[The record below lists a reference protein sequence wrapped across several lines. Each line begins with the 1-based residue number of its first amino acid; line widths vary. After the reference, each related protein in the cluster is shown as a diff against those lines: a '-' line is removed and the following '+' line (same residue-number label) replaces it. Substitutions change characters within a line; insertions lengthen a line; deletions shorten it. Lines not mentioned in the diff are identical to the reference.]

1 MSITIITI
9 ILLASMLTLLALG
22 MPISFALGGVSAIF
36 AVIFWGFDHLYILA
50 SAAYGNL
57 QDLNLAAIPLFI
69 IMGWTLQISGIADD
83 LFETMSVW
91 LGNIQGGLA
100 MGVILVSTLFA
111 AICGELVAAIFTIS
125 TIAVPPML
133 KRGYD
138 KLLTIGC
145 VMAGALLGLIIPP
158 SIEVIVYC
166 SMTGESIGRMYL
178 GTFIPGLLLATSYI
192 LYIGI
197 RCHRDPDL
205 GPPMSKDKRIT
216 WRERFVSLKGVVAP
230 LILLLIIIG
239 GIYSGAITPMEA
251 SSVGATGAFLCAII
265 YRRFNLKMLHESVI
279 KTLRV
284 STMIAWLLIGV
295 GSFSAVYNGIGA
307 LDLAKNIS
315 QALPGGGWNVIILTQ
330 VSLLFFGMFL
340 DDFAVIMIFAPIFV
354 SAVKSIGFDPL
365 WYGVLFMIN
374 MQMSFLTPPY
384 GFALFCMRAAAPEG
398 IHLTMKEI
406 YRAALP
412 FISIQFLCLILVM
425 IFKPIA
431 TWLPHLLIR

>member
-9 ILLASMLTLLALG
+9 ILLASMLILLALG
-22 MPISFALGGVSAIF
+22 VPISFALGGVSAIF
-36 AVIFWGFDHLYILA
+36 AVFFWGFDHLYILA
-50 SAAYGNL
+50 SASYGNL
-57 QDLNLAAIPLFI
+57 QDLNLAAIPMFVM
-69 IMGWTLQISGIADD
+69 MGWVLQLSGIADD

-91 LGNIQGGLA
+91 LGNIRGGLA

-125 TIAVPPML
+125 TIALPPMI

-138 KLLTIGC
+138 KILTVGC

-178 GTFIPGLLLATSYI
+178 GTFIPGLLLAT
-192 LYIGI
+192 LYIIYIAI
-197 RCHRDPDL
+197 RCHKNPEL
-205 GPPMSKDKRIT
+205 GPPMSMHTRIT
-216 WRERFVSLKGVVAP
+216 WEDRFISLKGVVAP
-230 LILLLIIIG
+230 LILLSIIIG

-251 SSVGATGAFLCAII
+251 SSVGATGAFICAII
-265 YRRFNLKMLHESVI
+265 YGRFNLKMLKESVI
-279 KTLRV
+279 MTLKV

-295 GSFSAVYNGIGA
+295 GTFSAVYNGIGA

-315 QALPGGGWNVIILTQ
+315 QALPGGGWNVILITQ
-330 VSLLFFGMFL
+330 ISLIFFGMFL

-354 SAVKSIGFDPL
+354 TAVKPLGFDPL

-374 MQMSFLTPPY
+374 MQLSFLTPPY
-384 GFALFCMRAAAPEG
+384 GFALFCMRAAVPKG
-398 IHLTMKEI
+398 IELSMKEI
-406 YRAALP
+406 YRAAIP
-412 FISIQFLCLILVM
+412 FILIQVSCLILVM

>member
-9 ILLASMLTLLALG
+9 LLLACMFTLLALG
-22 MPISFALGGVSAIF
+22 VPISFALGGVSAIF
-36 AVIFWGFDHLYILA
+36 AVFFWGFDHLYILA

-69 IMGWTLQISGIADD
+69 MMGWVLQLSGIADD

-91 LGNIQGGLA
+91 LGNIRGGLA
-100 MGVILVSTLFA
+100 MGVILVATLFA

-125 TIAVPPML
+125 TIAIPPMI

-138 KLLTIGC
+138 KVLTVGC

-178 GTFIPGLLLATSYI
+178 GTFLPGLLLAT
-192 LYIGI
+192 LYIIYIAI
-197 RCHRDPDL
+197 RCHMNPEL
-205 GPPMSKDKRIT
+205 GPAIDRKIT
-216 WRERFVSLKGVVAP
+216 WKDRFMSLKGVVAP
-230 LILLLIIIG
+230 VILLLVIIG
-239 GIYSGAITPMEA
+239 GIYSGTITPMEA
-251 SSVGATGAFLCAII
+251 SSVGATGAFICAII
-265 YRRFNLKMLHESVI
+265 YRRFNLKMLKESMFMTM
-279 KTLRV
+279 KV

-295 GSFSAVYNGIGA
+295 GTFSAVYNGIGA
-307 LDLAKNIS
+307 LDMAKDIC
-315 QALPGGGWNVIILTQ
+315 QAIPGGGWSVILLTQ
-330 VSLLFFGMFL
+330 VALIFFGMFL

-354 SAVKSIGFDPL
+354 TAVKSLGFDPL

-374 MQMSFLTPPY
+374 MQLSFLTPPY
-384 GFALFCMRAAAPEG
+384 GFALFCMRAAVPKG
-398 IHLTMKEI
+398 IDLSMKEI

-412 FISIQFLCLILVM
+412 FILIQLFCLILVM
-425 IFKPIA
+425 LFKPIA